1 MVIKVGQ
8 LLDHRGDIMIVE
20 DFDNLKR
27 ITASY
32 GYILKDKY
40 GQPLG
45 SSVTVRADQVD
56 NFYEEK
62 VIVTDVDKLDGG
74 LSL

>member
-1 MVIKVGQ
+1 
-8 LLDHRGDIMIVE
+8 MIVE

-27 ITASY
+27 ITAQY

-40 GQPLG
+40 GQPIG
-45 SSVTVRADQVD
+45 KSVTVLPEQVS

-62 VIVTDVDKLDGG
+62 IDTVEEDKIAELTKRIEELEKLLNKEGE
-74 LSL
+74 

>member
-1 MVIKVGQ
+1 
-8 LLDHRGDIMIVE
+8 MIIE
-20 DFDNLKR
+20 NFDDLKR

-62 VIVTDVDKLDGG
+62 VIVTDVDKLDELTKRIEELEKLLNKEGE
-74 LSL
+74 

>member
-1 MVIKVGQ
+1 
-8 LLDHRGDIMIVE
+8 MIVE

-27 ITASY
+27 ITAQY

-40 GQPLG
+40 GQPIG
-45 SSVTVRADQVD
+45 SSVTVQANQVD

-62 VIVTDVDKLDGG
+62 VIVTDVDKLNELTKRIEELEKLLKKEGE
-74 LSL
+74 

>member
-1 MVIKVGQ
+1 
-8 LLDHRGDIMIVE
+8 MIIE
-20 DFDNLKR
+20 DFDDLKR

-62 VIVTDVDKLDGG
+62 VIVTDEDKLNELTKRIEELEKLLKKEGE
-74 LSL
+74 

>member
-1 MVIKVGQ
+1 
-8 LLDHRGDIMIVE
+8 MIVE

-40 GQPLG
+40 GQPIG
-45 SSVTVRADQVD
+45 SSVTVQANQVD
-56 NFYEEK
+56 NFYEAK
-62 VIVTDVDKLDGG
+62 VIVNDVDKLNT
-74 LSL
+74 